1 VVRPAAV
8 AALFALF
15 LPACHTSDPNALW
28 QIVGGQCVPDEAR
41 NHAPQPCAYVDLAGG
56 YAVLKDIVGDTQFLL
71 IPTTRVSGI
80 ESPEILA
87 PGAPNYWEAA
97 WQARRF
103 VDQRAGRE
111 LPRDDISL
119 AINSVADR
127 SQNQLH
133 IHVDCVRLDVQAAL
147 QQYGDAIGA
156 RWTPFPVKLRGHDY
170 MAKRIDQPNLARTNA
185 FLLLADGIPGARED
199 MGRYTLVVVGQP
211 DGFVLLAGHGWGEAL
226 QDHACA
232 LAH

>member
-1 VVRPAAV
+1 VVRSAAV
-8 AALFALF
+8 AALFALL
-15 LPACHTSDPNALW
+15 LPACHATDPNALW
-28 QIVGGQCVPDEAR
+28 HIVGGQCVPDEAR
-41 NHAPQPCAYVDLAGG
+41 NHSPAPCAEVDLPGG

-87 PGAPNYWEAA
+87 PSAPNYWQAA
-97 WQARRF
+97 WQARHF

-111 LPRDDISL
+111 LPREDISL
-119 AINSVADR
+119 AINSVEDR

-133 IHVDCVRLDVQAAL
+133 IHIDCVRPDVQAAL
-147 QQYGDAIGA
+147 RQYGDTIGT
-156 RWTPFPVKLRGHDY
+156 RWTPFPVKLAGHDY
-170 MAKRIDQPNLARTNA
+170 TAIRIDQPDLARANP
-185 FLLLADGIPGARED
+185 FLLLADGIPGARAD

-211 DGFVLLAGHGWGEAL
+211 DGFVLLAGHGWGEGL